1 VVPSSEFADALIM
14 GDREAFAARCEPHRA
29 ALGNLAGSFGF
40 TSDDADDLAQ
50 EAIVRAAA
58 EGALSRL
65 ATPSVRAFLF
75 GVLKNVA
82 REAIRKRARETPFS
96 QLPQGD
102 DAEAAWDRRPPVFPP
117 APEPALPREGHEELL
132 KVTFATDSPPHQLL
146 AFFLC
151 KVTSRQDAA
160 APPGEAEDQLAQGK
174 PARARRESGRAEV
187 QRVVERW
194 SDTRFSPLE
203 PVVEQSYVARSRLS
217 VEYVRCCFRPLR
229 ASLPR
234 RFGEVVQDPTTRGLY
249 PDLLS
254 RVVGETAFRDYYR
267 DDDPA
272 GAVTSWWYAV
282 QRRVWSKIAK
292 KKGPLAAMLRQEKRR
307 RAAEKAERAA
317 VKEKPK
323 KKAPRAARKA
333 GGSRTMT
340 QGEHSDGR

>member
-1 VVPSSEFADALIM
+1 MVPSSESAEALVA
-14 GDREAFAARCEPHRA
+14 GDRETFAAQCEPHRA
-29 ALGNLAGSFGF
+29 ALGNLARAFGF
-40 TSDDADDLAQ
+40 TGDDADDLAQ

-65 ATPSVRAFLF
+65 ATSSVKTFLF

-102 DAEAAWDRRPPVFPP
+102 DAEAAWERRPPVFPP
-117 APEPALPREGHEELL
+117 EPEPALPLEGHEELL
-132 KVTFATDSPPHQLL
+132 EVIFATDSPPHQLL
-146 AFFLC
+146 AFLLC
-151 KVTSRQDAA
+151 KVTPRQD
-160 APPGEAEDQLAQGK
+160 K
-174 PARARRESGRAEV
+174 PARARRESGSAEV
-187 QRVVERW
+187 QQVVEHW

-203 PVVEQSYVARSRLS
+203 PVVEQSYVARSRLP
-217 VEYVRCCFRPLR
+217 VEYVRCCFFPLR

-234 RFGEVVQDPTTRGLY
+234 RFGEVVQDPITRGLY
-249 PDLLS
+249 PDLLP

-272 GAVTSWWYAV
+272 GTVTNWWYAV
-282 QRRVWSKIAK
+282 QRRVWSRIARMS
-292 KKGPLAAMLRQEKRR
+292 KGPLATMLRQEKRR

-317 VKEKPK
+317 QEKPK

-333 GGSRTMT
+333 GGSRTIT
-340 QGEHSDGR
+340 QGERSDGR